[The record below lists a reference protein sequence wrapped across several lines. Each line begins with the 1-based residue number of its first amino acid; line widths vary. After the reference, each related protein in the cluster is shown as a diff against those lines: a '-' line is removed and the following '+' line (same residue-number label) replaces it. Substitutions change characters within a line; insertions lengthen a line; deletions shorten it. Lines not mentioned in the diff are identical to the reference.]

1 MDRIAEIRE
10 RLEKATPGVWR
21 AGRNDTVSYHA
32 WEDGGKAFK
41 NVYCDAVNPEYY
53 LDTPLPEIVA
63 ECRDVNGVDCRDI
76 ANFIANAH
84 QDIPYLLGIIEQ
96 QQAEIER
103 LKPLAELGQ
112 LAVELLDTEYCFV
125 PVMRAAFINGLNSH
139 CEGCA
144 ALKIC
149 RKRAE
154 LRVAE

>member
-1 MDRIAEIRE
+1 MEYLSLFYTEEELAEEIQHLTTVIKQQQARITMLSED
-10 RLEKATPGVWR
+10 LETHEKVF
-21 AGRNDTVSYHA
+21 H
-32 WEDGGKAFK
+32 E
-41 NVYCDAVNPEYY
+41 
-53 LDTPLPEIVA
+53 
-63 ECRDVNGVDCRDI
+63 
-76 ANFIANAH
+76 
-84 QDIPYLLGIIEQ
+84 

-103 LKPLAELGQ
+103 LNTLAELGQ